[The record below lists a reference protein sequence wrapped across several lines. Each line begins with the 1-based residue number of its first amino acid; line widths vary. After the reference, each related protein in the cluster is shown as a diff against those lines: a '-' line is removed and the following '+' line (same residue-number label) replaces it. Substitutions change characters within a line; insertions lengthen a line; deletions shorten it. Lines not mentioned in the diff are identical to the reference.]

1 MKINIWIERENIN
14 KLDSW
19 LKESRGLEPITF
31 FHHKPVKQ
39 MDLVQISV
47 SVDDYQRIVDNN
59 ENIHNGIAQEIGWVT
74 TSTNDIISE
83 DQLQILFGEYFENRC
98 NR

>member
-1 MKINIWIERENIN
+1 MKINIWIERESIN

-31 FHHKPVKQ
+31 FHHKPAKQ
-39 MDLVQISV
+39 MDLVQVSV

-59 ENIHNGIAQEIGWVT
+59 ESIQDGIAEEIGWVT
-74 TSTNDIISE
+74 TSTSDVISE
-83 DQLQILFGEYFENRC
+83 DQLQILFGD
-98 NR
+98 